1 MLESTVVILLVGSED
16 LLSSVFFVRILFCP
30 LVLAESPFLDR
41 LMGDL
46 DLLVGVVPIADT
58 GRLAGV
64 FFFLVLVAI
73 VVAAVVVA
81 ADIVVLVVIVVVV
94 AAAVVPG

>member
-16 LLSSVFFVRILFCP
+16 LLSSVFLVLILFCP

-64 FFFLVLVAI
+64 FFFLVLVVVVAAVI
-73 VVAAVVVA
+73 VVVVVAAVVV
-81 ADIVVLVVIVVVV
+81 
-94 AAAVVPG
+94 VPSLKLAWCTV